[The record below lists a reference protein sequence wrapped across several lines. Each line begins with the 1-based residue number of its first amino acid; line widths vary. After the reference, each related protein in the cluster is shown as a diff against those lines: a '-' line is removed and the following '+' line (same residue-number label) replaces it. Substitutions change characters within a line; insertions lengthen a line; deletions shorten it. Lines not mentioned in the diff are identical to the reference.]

1 MKCPFCGL
9 IDDKVVDSRLN
20 QEKNVVRR
28 RRACVACSR
37 RFTTYERIE
46 DIPLMIVK
54 KDERRER
61 FSRKKVRSGIR
72 KACEKRNVSMNI
84 IEAFIDDLEQDLK
97 ESDAKEMPSSIIGEK
112 IMGWMHDLDA
122 IAYVRFASVYR
133 EFKDVNDFVDELKD
147 ILDEKT
153 NKVSGFNV

>member
-1 MKCPFCGL
+1 MKCPFCGQ

-28 RRACVACSR
+28 RRACIACSG

-54 KDERRER
+54 KDERREH
-61 FSRKKVRSGIR
+61 FSRDKVRSGIL
-72 KACEKRNVSMNI
+72 KACEKRKVSMNA
-84 IEAFIDDLEQDLK
+84 IEAFIDDLELNLK
-97 ESDAKEMPSSIIGEK
+97 ESEAKETPSSIIGEK
-112 IMGWMHDLDA
+112 IMLWLHDLDA

-133 EFKDVNDFVDELKD
+133 EFKDVNDFFDELKH

-153 NKVSGFNV
+153 NKV

>member
-28 RRACVACSR
+28 RRICSACSR

-46 DIPLMIVK
+46 DIPIMIVK

-61 FSRKKVRSGIR
+61 FSREKVRSGII
-72 KACEKRNVSMNI
+72 KACEKRNVSMNL
-84 IEAFIDDLEQDLK
+84 IEAFIDDLEQDIK
-97 ESDAKEMPSSIIGEK
+97 DNDVQETPSAIIGEK
-112 IMGWMHDLDA
+112 IMGWLHDLDA

-133 EFKDVNDFVDELKD
+133 EFKDVNDFIDELKL

-153 NKVSGFNV
+153 NKV

>member
-46 DIPLMIVK
+46 DIPLMIIK

-61 FSRKKVRSGIR
+61 FSPKKVRSGIR

-84 IEAFIDDLEQDLK
+84 IETFIDDLEQDLK

-112 IMGWMHDLDA
+112 IMGWLHDLDA

-133 EFKDVNDFVDELKD
+133 EFKDANDFFDELKH
-147 ILDEKT
+147 ILNEKT
-153 NKVSGFNV
+153 NRV